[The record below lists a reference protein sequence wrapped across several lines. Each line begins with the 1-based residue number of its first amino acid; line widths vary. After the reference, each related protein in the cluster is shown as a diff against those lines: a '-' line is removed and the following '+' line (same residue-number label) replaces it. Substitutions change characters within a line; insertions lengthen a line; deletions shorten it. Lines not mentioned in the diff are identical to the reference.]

1 MHNIQN
7 NVCTWNFYILSS
19 LLNLAWLTGVKTT
32 PDFCVYMLSLFFHVF
47 WHSYMM
53 ISMSEFSLQ
62 PNFGEQIFA
71 DSTGVPGEGDFT
83 PQFTPP
89 VLTTVTLMPFTDL
102 GKLQMVVLLVWN
114 LQCQTGQK
122 KTWYNWF
129 CFSVGY
135 IHMVTSVVLRGT
147 VFYCLILLLVKP
159 NCFMNLVI
167 CILLVRPMWCAEKIV
182 TEPDRVLNQ
191 VWVMEAFKQI
201 IAVVGK

>member
-1 MHNIQN
+1 
-7 NVCTWNFYILSS
+7 
-19 LLNLAWLTGVKTT
+19 
-32 PDFCVYMLSLFFHVF
+32 
-47 WHSYMM
+47 MM

-122 KTWYNWF
+122 KIPDIIDFAFQLDTSTWLPLLFYMEL
-129 CFSVGY
+129 FS
-135 IHMVTSVVLRGT
+135 
-147 VFYCLILLLVKP
+147 
-159 NCFMNLVI
+159 
-167 CILLVRPMWCAEKIV
+167 
-182 TEPDRVLNQ
+182 
-191 VWVMEAFKQI
+191 
-201 IAVVGK
+201 IA